1 MNEPEDITVAK
12 IQAAT
17 QLTTTKG
24 WAGSHVQAR
33 ELFSAFYRA
42 ISEAVRDGDDP
53 PPMMS

>member
-53 PPMMS
+53 PPVC